1 MARGKQPHA
10 NPVGGIDHLAS
21 EAVPTAL
28 DGDYQSPPRLKASS
42 NNANGGV
49 GVSYSNVVLAGGFD
63 PRTHPSANFNS
74 NSNMTTAQAMNNGE
88 RSVMARYLQPH
99 GRDSAG
105 SSLRQAASQVLI
117 K

>member
-1 MARGKQPHA
+1 MTRGKQPHA
-10 NPVGGIDHLAS
+10 NPVGGVDHIAS
-21 EAVPTAL
+21 GEVPFNPL
-28 DGDYQSPPRLKASS
+28 DGSYHSPPRLKADS

-49 GVSYSNVVLAGGFD
+49 GVTYSSVVLAGGLD
-63 PRTHPSANFNS
+63 PRTHPKVNFNS

-88 RSVMARYLQPH
+88 RSVMARYMQN
-99 GRDSAG
+99 GRENAG